1 MIDFFELIRV
11 KQLFIIPK
19 TVWFYFFALLL
30 GYTAVGWLL
39 TAFGASRFVWLG
51 TLAVTFHLALSGTEA
66 ILLANAWVLMVV
78 FTAVLRKTWPLFLGG
93 YLPYKNAPLWAIIMI
108 ILWFL
113 AIFFMVFLAW
123 TRQKLQTMGWNER
136 QAYLS
141 LVALTWVALAT
152 GWMVFQLSFP

>member
-1 MIDFFELIRV
+1 
-11 KQLFIIPK
+11 
-19 TVWFYFFALLL
+19 
-30 GYTAVGWLL
+30 
-39 TAFGASRFVWLG
+39 LG

>member
-1 MIDFFELIRV
+1 V
-11 KQLFIIPK
+11 KPLFKINPK
-19 TVWFYFFALLL
+19 IGLYFLTLLF

>member
-1 MIDFFELIRV
+1 V
-11 KQLFIIPK
+11 KPLFKINPK
-19 TVWFYFFALLL
+19 IGLYFLTLLF

-152 GWMVFQLSFP
+152 GWMIFQMSF